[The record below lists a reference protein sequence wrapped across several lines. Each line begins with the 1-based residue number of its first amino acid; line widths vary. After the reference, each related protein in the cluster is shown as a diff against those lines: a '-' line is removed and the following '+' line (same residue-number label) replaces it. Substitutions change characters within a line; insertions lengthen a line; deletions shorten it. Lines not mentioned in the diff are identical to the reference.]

1 MAKSFDY
8 DVELDELRLD
18 VVREMQDNMKA
29 LQQSLD
35 KIQRIID
42 DLDQRLE
49 DGGL

>member
-8 DVELDELRLD
+8 DIELDDLRLD
-18 VVREMQDNMKA
+18 VMREMQDNMKA